1 MGAMYRLKA
10 YFGMVPAEDMAEYA
24 DEPPV
29 ERYAG
34 RRREYAGDRWGD
46 GEYAARARIRPRA
59 GVRGRIARRPRS
71 PSSAAPMFAAPR
83 SGSPTTGTPTA
94 TTTTGTAAPPGSR
107 AARSRWSARG
117 RPVSRLDREPVR
129 GAGLGPSAVRGA
141 LAMDTDALREPALRD
156 PTCGIRRCGSRPCGS
171 PPGCPSGPAPAVPE
185 QRLGGAAALARI
197 TTLQPRSYNEART
210 IGERYRDGVPVIM
223 NLTELDDAAAKRL
236 VDFAA
241 GLAFALRGSID
252 KVTSRVFLLT
262 PADVEVSA
270 DDARRLAERGL
281 FRQD

>member
-34 RRREYAGDRWGD
+34 RRREYDRWGD
-46 GEYAARARIRPRA
+46 GEYAPEREYVTAGRDVRVAESRAPQ
-59 GVRGRIARRPRS
+59 VR
-71 PSSAAPMFAAPR
+71 SAEVRVADDRDADR
-83 SGSPTTGTPTA
+83 YDDWDR
-94 TTTTGTAAPPGSR
+94 R
-107 AARSRWSARG
+107 AAREPSRPVAVERP
-117 RPVSRLDREPVR
+117 REPVSRLDREPVR
-129 GAGLGPSAVRGA
+129 GVGLGPSAVRGA

-156 PTCGIRRCGSRPCGS
+156 QTVRDQTLRDPALREPARLPERT
-171 PPGCPSGPAPAVPE
+171 PAPAVPE

-241 GLAFALRGSID
+241 GLAFGLRGSMD
-252 KVTSRVFLLT
+252 RVTNRVFLLS
-262 PADVEVSA
+262 PANVQVT
-270 DDARRLAERGL
+270 AEDKAKIAQQGG
-281 FRQD
+281 FFEQS

>member
-34 RRREYAGDRWGD
+34 RRSHDYPADRWGD
-46 GEYAARARIRPRA
+46 DYPGERGVRVAEERSAERYDDDWDRRPVREPVRAAAPARPRE
-59 GVRGRIARRPRS
+59 V
-71 PSSAAPMFAAPR
+71 
-83 SGSPTTGTPTA
+83 
-94 TTTTGTAAPPGSR
+94 
-107 AARSRWSARG
+107 
-117 RPVSRLDREPVR
+117 VSRLDREPVR
-129 GAGLGPSAVRGA
+129 GVAGPGIGLGSSAVRGA

-156 PTCGIRRCGSRPCGS
+156 PALREPVRE
-171 PPGCPSGPAPAVPE
+171 PALREPVRLPDRAVPTPAVPE

>member
-10 YFGMVPAEDMAEYA
+10 YFGMVPAEELGEYA
-24 DEPPV
+24 DEPV
-29 ERYAG
+29 SGRYADP
-34 RRREYAGDRWGD
+34 RRHDRAGPDDRFADDRYDDRFADDRWDDDAGDDRD
-46 GEYAARARIRPRA
+46 DRAD
-59 GVRGRIARRPRS
+59 
-71 PSSAAPMFAAPR
+71 R
-83 SGSPTTGTPTA
+83 SGHRYDDGWDSPAVQPRRSGPARTA
-94 TTTTGTAAPPGSR
+94 GSD
-107 AARSRWSARG
+107 RSREQRG
-117 RPVSRLDREPVR
+117 DREPLR
-129 GAGLGPSAVRGA
+129 GLAGAGMAPAPVRGA
-141 LAMDTDALREPALRD
+141 LAVDPETVRREPARV
-156 PTCGIRRCGSRPCGS
+156 PHP
-171 PPGCPSGPAPAVPE
+171 PAPVAE
-185 QRLGGAAALARI
+185 RAAAGGVAALARI

>member
-46 GEYAARARIRPRA
+46 AEYPAEREYAAAPRDVRVEARVPEVRAEAVRSVDVRGAELREVGLRGVDDRAADRYDDDWDRRPVREPSRPVALDRPREA
-59 GVRGRIARRPRS
+59 
-71 PSSAAPMFAAPR
+71 
-83 SGSPTTGTPTA
+83 
-94 TTTTGTAAPPGSR
+94 
-107 AARSRWSARG
+107 
-117 RPVSRLDREPVR
+117 VSRLDREPVR
-129 GAGLGPSAVRGA
+129 GSGLGPSAVRGA
-141 LAMDTDALREPALRD
+141 LAMDTDALREPVRLPEKPPP
-156 PTCGIRRCGSRPCGS
+156 PT
-171 PPGCPSGPAPAVPE
+171 VPE

-252 KVTSRVFLLT
+252 NVTSRVFLLT

>member
-29 ERYAG
+29 ERYSG
-34 RRREYAGDRWGD
+34 RRREYAGDRWGAGD
-46 GEYAARARIRPRA
+46 YPTEYAPERDHRDVRLTDERSPERYDDDWDRRPAREPARAVAVERPRE
-59 GVRGRIARRPRS
+59 V
-71 PSSAAPMFAAPR
+71 
-83 SGSPTTGTPTA
+83 
-94 TTTTGTAAPPGSR
+94 
-107 AARSRWSARG
+107 
-117 RPVSRLDREPVR
+117 VSRLDREPVR
-129 GAGLGPSAVRGA
+129 GVAGPGSGLGSSAVRGA
-141 LAMDTDALREPALRD
+141 LAMDTDALREPALRE
-156 PTCGIRRCGSRPCGS
+156 PTLREPARLPERAA
-171 PPGCPSGPAPAVPE
+171 PPPAVPE

>member
-10 YFGMVPAEDMAEYA
+10 YFGLVPAEDMAEYA

-34 RRREYAGDRWGD
+34 RRIHDPADRWGA
-46 GEYAARARIRPRA
+46 GEYGDEPVERLGRSTALAEERSAPRYDDDRDRRPVREPVRAGASVRPRE
-59 GVRGRIARRPRS
+59 V
-71 PSSAAPMFAAPR
+71 
-83 SGSPTTGTPTA
+83 
-94 TTTTGTAAPPGSR
+94 
-107 AARSRWSARG
+107 
-117 RPVSRLDREPVR
+117 VSRLDR
-129 GAGLGPSAVRGA
+129 GAGGAGGLGPSAVRGA
-141 LAMDTDALREPALRD
+141 LAMDTDALRDREPALRE
-156 PTCGIRRCGSRPCGS
+156 PVRLPERT
-171 PPGCPSGPAPAVPE
+171 PPPVVPE
-185 QRLGGAAALARI
+185 QRVGGAAALARI

-270 DDARRLAERGL
+270 DDARRLADRAL
-281 FRQD
+281 YRQE

>member
-1 MGAMYRLKA
+1 
-10 YFGMVPAEDMAEYA
+10 VP
-24 DEPPV
+24 P
-29 ERYAG
+29 
-34 RRREYAGDRWGD
+34 
-46 GEYAARARIRPRA
+46 
-59 GVRGRIARRPRS
+59 
-71 PSSAAPMFAAPR
+71 
-83 SGSPTTGTPTA
+83 
-94 TTTTGTAAPPGSR
+94 
-107 AARSRWSARG
+107 
-117 RPVSRLDREPVR
+117 
-129 GAGLGPSAVRGA
+129 
-141 LAMDTDALREPALRD
+141 
-156 PTCGIRRCGSRPCGS
+156 
-171 PPGCPSGPAPAVPE
+171 PAVPE
-185 QRLGGAAALARI
+185 QRLGGSASALSRI

-270 DDARRLAERGL
+270 DDARRIAERGL